1 MLLLLATHC
10 MNFGLYEHH
19 PGWKPLQGSATTP
32 TGLSKPAST
41 TNSPKTWSS
50 VCHSRNSSLPFF
62 PFEAAILI
70 RPTKSSADR
79 DLATVRKDDRLFSP
93 FFGGGFPPFSICVR
107 YVLVCSNIFI
117 ICVYQPSIWW
127 RNPQKVLCKE
137 SYCYGRYAVR
147 YALIYF
153 DIYWAKYQHIHR
165 YAPSRKHQAALYVC
179 VHIVFIL
186 VESSILLHI
195 LAYWKAY

>member
-1 MLLLLATHC
+1 MCPKQVHDGSSDLPMFLSVVMIDWGDLRGQILKYFPAL
-10 MNFGLYEHH
+10 GS
-19 PGWKPLQGSATTP
+19 PLVGRCAHWLQNYVTSP
-32 TGLSKPAST
+32 WPAG
-41 TNSPKTWSS
+41 PY
-50 VCHSRNSSLPFF
+50 L
-62 PFEAAILI
+62 
-70 RPTKSSADR
+70 
-79 DLATVRKDDRLFSP
+79 DDRVFSP

-179 VHIVFIL
+179 VCIVFIL
-186 VESSILLHI
+186 VG
-195 LAYWKAY
+195 K

>member
-1 MLLLLATHC
+1 MPPRGILPPRLAGAVSDAIP
-10 MNFGLYEHH
+10 NL
-19 PGWKPLQGSATTP
+19 PGPP
-32 TGLSKPAST
+32 PPPA
-41 TNSPKTWSS
+41 
-50 VCHSRNSSLPFF
+50 
-62 PFEAAILI
+62 
-70 RPTKSSADR
+70 ADA
-79 DLATVRKDDRLFSP
+79 DAPAGPPDDRVFSP

-117 ICVYQPSIWW
+117 ICVYQPSVWW